1 MKKVIKSDHGFTL
14 IEVLASIVLI
24 TIILLSFSQLF
35 IQSYKTAVFNNEK
48 LVTINLADA
57 ILAKVQAKSYTKL
70 STGATVQDYFKDS
83 TKTDKKLM
91 DPPLEI
97 DLNGKTYSISYQA
110 SQATTKQTNSNFSE
124 KELDLVKVVVMVTSP
139 DGKTKGSS
147 EGYVSI
153 E

>member
-1 MKKVIKSDHGFTL
+1 MTKNYFQNSKGFTL
-14 IEVLASIVLI
+14 IEVVASIIII

-35 IQSYKTAVFNNEK
+35 IQTNKTAAKNTEK

-57 ILAKVQAKSYTKL
+57 MLEKVRAGTYTK
-70 STGATVQDYFKDS
+70 STDIQSYFVDNS
-83 TKTDKKLM
+83 QPNKKLKN
-91 DPPLEI
+91 PPLEI
-97 DLNGKTYSISYQA
+97 DLNGRTYSISYKATQSSTK
-110 SQATTKQTNSNFSE
+110 SQNANFTE
-124 KELDLVKVVVMVTSP
+124 KELNLIKVVVTVTSP